1 MSAGPADGAAA
12 GRLAGGGGAALAL
25 AACALA
31 IGAGAAGAAWLP
43 AAHAENV
50 TFSTAQSEYYF
61 VPGERPAIPLDL
73 RNDHGRAVAG
83 LLSFTV
89 SQDSGQGNVQ
99 TRTVNAGSQRF
110 EVRAGNNTVMI
121 DLGAVAPPARLEV
134 DLSFSYND
142 GFDPWTVEIGPIV
155 AHVVGDPS
163 EARNEPSPMSGQAQ
177 AGAGG
182 QQQQGQPGGQQ
193 QGQGGQGQGQRQQP
207 GGQQQG
213 QGGQGQGQPGGQQQG
228 QGGQGQ
234 QGQGGQPPAPDPL
247 DRLQN
252 NQMAQDSAALRR
264 QIQSQLQEEA
274 ASQNRFAETL
284 SADPVFAEQHRRML
298 GDGYEVAGGSL
309 DPLPGEEEGGAF
321 EIQYQSP
328 ERGSASIRGEME
340 GGRVTEMDVRSEYEE
355 RRMLEALHADARF
368 AEMSAE
374 LEAAGYTQS
383 GSQFSSDGSAAEA
396 VLEYSAPGAAGE
408 GEGGEG
414 EGAGAKQARVR
425 AEFNGTHVTAVSLEY
440 GEEDDAAFDPARAIL
455 AAAVAGG
462 IAAAAYM
469 ALRGQGA
476 EPAAPPAVPPPG
488 AGRRGDPGAEAGR
501 LMGEA
506 RRLHAAGD
514 EKGAFARAGRAVRV
528 LVSARLGMDRE
539 VTNAEVAGALAA
551 RRAEAG
557 AASIDGGG
565 ARACLGVASLVEFA
579 RMSPGGGD
587 FERLSSLFDMLAA
600 GGGGNG
606 GGAAPTNS

>member
-1 MSAGPADGAAA
+1 
-12 GRLAGGGGAALAL
+12 
-25 AACALA
+25 
-31 IGAGAAGAAWLP
+31 
-43 AAHAENV
+43 
-50 TFSTAQSEYYF
+50 
-61 VPGERPAIPLDL
+61 
-73 RNDHGRAVAG
+73 
-83 LLSFTV
+83 
-89 SQDSGQGNVQ
+89 
-99 TRTVNAGSQRF
+99 
-110 EVRAGNNTVMI
+110 
-121 DLGAVAPPARLEV
+121 
-134 DLSFSYND
+134 
-142 GFDPWTVEIGPIV
+142 
-155 AHVVGDPS
+155 
-163 EARNEPSPMSGQAQ
+163 
-177 AGAGG
+177 
-182 QQQQGQPGGQQ
+182 
-193 QGQGGQGQGQRQQP
+193 
-207 GGQQQG
+207 
-213 QGGQGQGQPGGQQQG
+213 
-228 QGGQGQ
+228 
-234 QGQGGQPPAPDPL
+234 
-247 DRLQN
+247 
-252 NQMAQDSAALRR
+252 MAQDSAALRR

-274 ASQNRFAETL
+274 ARQNRFAETL

-309 DPLPGEEEGGAF
+309 DPLPGEEEDGAF

-355 RRMLEALHADARF
+355 RRMLEALRADARF

-396 VLEYSAPGAAGE
+396 VLEYSASGAAAAG

-414 EGAGAKQARVR
+414 EGAEAKQARVR

-440 GEEDDAAFDPARAIL
+440 GEEDDAAFDPAHAVL

-462 IAAAAYM
+462 LAAAAYM

-476 EPAAPPAVPPPG
+476 EPAAPPAAPPPG

-506 RRLHAAGD
+506 RRRHAAGD
-514 EKGAFARAGRAVRV
+514 EKGAFASAGRAVRL
-528 LVSARLGMDRE
+528 LVTARLGMDRE
-539 VTNAEVAGALAA
+539 VTNAEIAGALAA

-557 AASIDGGG
+557 AASIDGDD

-579 RMSPGGGD
+579 KMSPGGGD

-600 GGGGNG
+600 GGGSG
-606 GGAAPTNS
+606 GGASPASS